1 MIRILYILQSR
12 GIKMSKCAGMCIT
25 AILIFCVILLALS
38 SNITYNNTD
47 PKEQLISKEYS
58 ASQVD
63 EMIENIDRR
72 LFKKHEFIKKY
83 NVECLRRIP
92 QGYYA
97 VFQRDDGKFVYVF
110 LYDDL
115 VPVANATIV
124 VDKFKS
130 KEEFLRF
137 LSEDRFIS
145 DMIEFDST
153 TIFPFSGRNA
163 SIHHVI
169 EGVFLVDYSNSI
181 CSFDDAKVA
190 HIDFIEDNEILHM
203 EDSLN
208 IPYILCIDRKN

>member
-1 MIRILYILQSR
+1 
-12 GIKMSKCAGMCIT
+12 MSKCLGMCIT
-25 AILIFCVILLALS
+25 VISVFCIILLISS
-38 SNITYNNTD
+38 SNISYNNTD
-47 PKEQLISKEYS
+47 PKEWLISKKYS

-63 EMIENIDRR
+63 EMIENIDKQ
-72 LFKKHEFIKKY
+72 LFKNHEFIKKY

-97 VFQRDDGKFVYVF
+97 VFQEDDGKFIYVF

-115 VPVANATIV
+115 VPLANATII

-137 LSEDRFIS
+137 LTKDKSIS
-145 DMIEFDST
+145 DMIKFDST

-169 EGVFLVDYSNSI
+169 EGIFIIDYLSNSN
-181 CSFDDAKVA
+181 SYDEAKVA
-190 HIDFIEDNEILHM
+190 HIDFIEDNEILRM
-203 EDSLN
+203 KDSLN
-208 IPYILCIDRKN
+208 IPYILSIDRKN